1 MQFAGPRLGT
11 KKVPR
16 QSLKPGLQ
24 GEQPEGCEAKRHA
37 VKREREYN
45 QRIKG
50 KSNGYVIV
58 II

>member
-37 VKREREYN
+37 VKGERKYN

-50 KSNGYVIV
+50 KPNG
-58 II
+58 